1 MSNDTLAKIKQILSA
16 ELGIDET
23 EINLSSHLKEDFD
36 ADPISVADLI
46 VKLEEEF
53 DLRIPQNQ
61 ASEFKTVEDILN
73 YITDQTGDI

>member
-16 ELGIDET
+16 ELGIDEM